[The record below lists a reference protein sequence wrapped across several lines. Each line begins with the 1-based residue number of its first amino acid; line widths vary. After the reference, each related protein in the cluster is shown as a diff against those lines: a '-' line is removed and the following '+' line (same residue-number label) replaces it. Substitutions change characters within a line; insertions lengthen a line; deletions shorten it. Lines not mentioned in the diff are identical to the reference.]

1 MINIYQPSLG
11 QEELDAIKKVFESNW
26 LGKGKLTE
34 EFVDNI
40 SSKLILRLTKLEL
53 IISSLT
59 ILPISITLLLYFFFI
74 PSNSLLETNIF
85 FAKGNKYLL
94 ALPMIRLFS

>member
-34 EFVDNI
+34 EFVD
-40 SSKLILRLTKLEL
+40 K
-53 IISSLT
+53 
-59 ILPISITLLLYFFFI
+59 F
-74 PSNSLLETNIF
+74 
-85 FAKGNKYLL
+85 
-94 ALPMIRLFS
+94 